1 MELVILLVRTLFFY
15 FLIMLVMY
23 SFWKKKKATLAD
35 LLIAFILAQFSVL
48 AIDQPGRPL
57 LAIMLPMSILLILH
71 YVFGPVFRR
80 MKSEQQPV
88 SREDQKPFK
97 EGVSP
102 LRMQTADV
110 EMGVLEP
117 IVIQRPIGMLPLPLI
132 LDGKVLD
139 VNLDKIGKTRF
150 WLKNEVQR
158 FGARRFKEVAY
169 CSIDRDGR
177 IFLDKKKV

>member
-23 SFWKKKKATLAD
+23 SFWKIKKATLAD
-35 LLIAFILAQFSVL
+35 LLVAFIVAQFSVL
-48 AIDQPGRPL
+48 AIDEPGKPL
-57 LAIMLPMSILLILH
+57 FVILIPISVLLILH

-80 MKSEQQPV
+80 RKAGQPV
-88 SREDQKPFK
+88 SWEEQKPLK
-97 EGVSP
+97 EKMSP
-102 LRMQTADV
+102 LRVQTADV
-110 EMGVLEP
+110 EMGALEP
-117 IVIQRPIGMLPLPLI
+117 IVLQQPIGMLPLPLI

-139 VNLDKIGKTRF
+139 RNLDKIGQTRF

-169 CSIDRDGR
+169 CSIDREGR
-177 IFLDKKKV
+177 MFLDKKNH